1 MSPTSLAPPA
11 RYAKTASATMYTQ
24 VPSVEPSPAICSRRR
39 FGLRKTEP
47 KARTDSAI
55 PRRAATVSEDGSLC
69 CKCEGRVG
77 RFRLRPSSWG
87 GQRRQDA
94 QKLPTRRDTMSDEA
108 RAGHEED
115 QDEVEAHRRALLAN
129 EEAKSDD
136 DGDGDD
142 DVEAH
147 RRVTN
152 A

>member
-1 MSPTSLAPPA
+1 
-11 RYAKTASATMYTQ
+11 
-24 VPSVEPSPAICSRRR
+24 
-39 FGLRKTEP
+39 
-47 KARTDSAI
+47 
-55 PRRAATVSEDGSLC
+55 
-69 CKCEGRVG
+69 
-77 RFRLRPSSWG
+77 
-87 GQRRQDA
+87 
-94 QKLPTRRDTMSDEA
+94 MSDEA

-142 DVEAH
+142 EVEAH